1 MVRRWSCA
9 SFAAILKELRRD
21 AGLTVLAA
29 AEATAYGN
37 YERWESG
44 QTRVGA
50 QHVRS
55 LALAFGV
62 TDELWLLVYAW
73 LADRLVPRP
82 GKATVDL
89 AHANLPRVVRDL
101 PQDAID
107 LGPHKEL
114 VIEASRHLDLALLCL
129 IGRYR
134 RHERVR
140 LAPVKRSPLPSR
152 QPAVSVLEAAYG
164 DVILSAAR
172 LVGRELMRVGLDPA
186 TMTETR
192 GAALVDNL
200 APMFW
205 SPEAFDAL
213 AGELTGPL
221 ADEARRLADLL
232 RIARDRWDAVLDAPG
247 SDRAPNEDV
256 ERLANLVAQRLDQ
269 LFREPAPGAAGQ
281 EVVPDSDAAILSELA
296 AIYERVATHWEE
308 QARRELAEGLDRLGV
323 DELFEGLDLV
333 AGASGGG

>member
-1 MVRRWSCA
+1 MRFPVY

-21 AGLTVLAA
+21 AGLSVLAA

-37 YERWESG
+37 YERRESG

-55 LALAFGV
+55 LAQAFGV
-62 TDELWLLVYAW
+62 TDELWLLLYAW

-101 PQDAID
+101 PQDTID
-107 LGPHKEL
+107 LGPHKDL
-114 VIEASRHLDLALLCL
+114 VMEASRHLDLALLCL

-152 QPAVSVLEAAYG
+152 PPSVSVLEAAYG
-164 DVILSAAR
+164 EAILAAAR
-172 LVGRELMRVGLDPA
+172 LVGRELIRVGLDPGSA
-186 TMTETR
+186 AETS
-192 GAALVDNL
+192 GPALVANL
-200 APMFW
+200 APMFC
-205 SPEAFDAL
+205 SPEAFEAL

-221 ADEARRLADLL
+221 ADEARGLADLL
-232 RIARDRWDAVLDAPG
+232 RVARERWPAVLEAATGDPG
-247 SDRAPNEDV
+247 TDQDLDR
-256 ERLANLVAQRLDQ
+256 LGNLVAQRLAR
-269 LFREPAPGAAGQ
+269 LFQELDPGADGQ

-296 AIYERVATHWEE
+296 AIYERVATHWED
-308 QARRELAEGLDRLGV
+308 QARRELAKGLDRLGV